1 LKYIYS
7 TTEYGGDSGST
18 GTVTLGK
25 QAGEGYSVKNQT
37 TTIPEREIALAA

>member
-1 LKYIYS
+1 LEI
-7 TTEYGGDSGST
+7 EYGGDPGST
-18 GTVTLGK
+18 GTVTPGQ